1 MIYYYD
7 GSWENLL
14 TLFFYLYPK
23 SAYDIDIRLK
33 SDNLSFFKEE
43 LHPTEEDKVERIINY
58 VKKEVSYQGVRRL
71 MTVFMAEDE
80 KKEMAMF
87 QALKAMCKTKDV
99 HPIVADDLVIHF
111 NSLYKK
117 IMRERHFYLGLLR
130 FKELKG
136 NILYGGIR
144 PEHDVLLLL
153 VNHFMNRMP
162 NEHIIIEDVGRKKAV
177 EIFQGDSN
185 LIDISKIEKEL
196 EDNEEN
202 IQENWQSFYNSVTI
216 KSRENLSLRQSNLPK
231 KYWEFLTE
239 LR

>member
-23 SAYDIDIRLK
+23 NAHEIDIRLK

-43 LHPTEEDKVERIINY
+43 LHPTEEDKVARIIKY
-58 VKKEVSYQGVRRL
+58 VKEEVSYKGIRRL
-71 MTVFMAEDE
+71 MTVFMAEDDR
-80 KKEMAMF
+80 KEMAMF
-87 QALKAMCKTKDV
+87 QGLKAMCKTKDA
-99 HPIVADDLVIHF
+99 HPILEDDLVIHF

-136 NILYGGIR
+136 NILYGEIR

-153 VNHFMNRMP
+153 VNHFKNRLP

-185 LIDISKIEKEL
+185 LIDVSEIEKEL
-196 EDNEEN
+196 EINEEN
-202 IQENWQSFYNSVTI
+202 IQENWQSFYNAVTI
-216 KSRENLSLRQSNLPK
+216 KGRENLPLRQSNLPK

-239 LR
+239 MK